1 MIFFARKIMGKTKL
15 FVRSN
20 KVNSKG
26 ESIIFVRYS
35 HNDRA
40 IDISTGELIPP
51 DFWDKTNQRVRKSYK
66 GHNGLNNFIDQKRM
80 EVDSI
85 RLDLKSR
92 NLEPTVEAVRQEYWK
107 RINPVE
113 KKEVKSQFLLDHW
126 STFTAHQR
134 DVKRLE
140 PNTIRQYEGTK
151 RKIEEFEKFIGC
163 RLTFDM
169 IDGNFID
176 DFNCYMYN
184 EKNFSHNSLGGKI
197 KHLKAYMNF
206 LVSKEITSNQKFRQ
220 FKKPSNETT
229 IFALN
234 QEQLD
239 TLFYL
244 DLSGE
249 KRLERARDLFV
260 LGCATGLRYS
270 DYSAIK
276 PGNIKD
282 DCIVISMEKMD
293 RQVKVPLNDYS
304 RAIIA
309 KYPDGLP
316 TISNVNLNKFLK
328 EIGIRAKFFDEYEVT
343 TYKSGLKQKHFRPG
357 YMMLTSH
364 CARRT
369 FATQSLQRGM
379 QMAFV
384 MRVTGHK
391 DLRSFMRYVHVA
403 EPKLKEEVDKA
414 WNTLKK
420 IMNNI

>member
-1 MIFFARKIMGKTKL
+1 MGKTKL
-15 FVRSN
+15 FLRSN
-20 KVNSKG
+20 KVNGRG

-35 HNDRA
+35 HGDRA
-40 IDISTGELIPP
+40 IDVSTGELIPP
-51 DFWDKTNQRVRKSYK
+51 QFWDKANQRVRKSFK
-66 GHNGLNNFIDQKRM
+66 GHNGLNNFIDQKRN
-80 EVDSI
+80 EIDSI
-85 RLDLKSR
+85 RLELKSKKI
-92 NLEPTVEAVRQEYWK
+92 EPTVEAVRREYRK
-107 RINPVE
+107 QTNPVIIQE
-113 KKEVKSQFLLDHW
+113 TKSEFLLDHW
-126 STFTAHQR
+126 STFIRHQT

-140 PNTIRQYEGTK
+140 ASTIRQYEGTRK
-151 RKIEEFEKFIGC
+151 RIEDFEHFIGC
-163 RLTFDM
+163 RLTFGM
-169 IDGNFID
+169 IDGNFND

-184 EKNFSHNSLGGKI
+184 EKKFSHNSLGGKI
-197 KHLKAYMNF
+197 KHLKSYMNF
-206 LVSKEITSNQKFRQ
+206 LFSKGITTNDKFKS

-239 TLFYL
+239 TIFYL
-244 DLSGE
+244 DLAGE

-282 DCIVISMEKMD
+282 DCIIISTEKMD

-343 TYKSGLKQKHFRPG
+343 TYKSGQKQKHFRPG

-414 WNTLKK
+414 WNTLKRNDTQTDSGK
-420 IMNNI
+420 

>member
-1 MIFFARKIMGKTKL
+1 MGKTKL
-15 FVRSN
+15 FLRGN

-35 HNDRA
+35 HGDKA
-40 IDISTGELIPP
+40 VDFSTGELIPP
-51 DFWDKTNQRVRKSYK
+51 EFWDKTNQRVRKSYK
-66 GHNGLNNFIDQKRM
+66 GHNGLNNFIDQKRI
-80 EVDSI
+80 EIDSI
-85 RLDLKSR
+85 RLNLKSK
-92 NLEPTVEAVRQEYWK
+92 NVEPTIEAVRKEY
-107 RINPVE
+107 RERHNPVAMQ
-113 KKEVKSQFLLDHW
+113 EVKSQYLLDHW
-126 STFTAHQR
+126 ATFIKHQT

-151 RKIEEFEKFIGC
+151 KKIEEFETFISC
-163 RLTFDM
+163 RLTFEM

-176 DFNCYMYN
+176 AFCSYMYN
-184 EKNFSHNSLGGKI
+184 EKNYSHNSLGGKV
-197 KHLKAYMNF
+197 KHLKSYMNF
-206 LVSKEITSNQKFRQ
+206 LLSKEITTNQKFKN

-229 IFALN
+229 IFALS

-249 KRLERARDLFV
+249 KRLEKARDLFV
-260 LGCATGLRYS
+260 LGCSTGLRYS

-282 DCIVISMEKMD
+282 DCIVISTEKMD

-309 KYPDGLP
+309 KYPNGLP
-316 TISNVNLNKFLK
+316 TMSNVNLNKFLK

-414 WNTLKK
+414 WNTLNRDDIRNESGK
-420 IMNNI
+420 

>member
-1 MIFFARKIMGKTKL
+1 MGKTKL

-20 KVNSKG
+20 KVNSNG

-35 HNDRA
+35 HGDKA
-40 IDISTGELIPP
+40 IDISTGELIAPE
-51 DFWDKTNQRVRKSYK
+51 FWDKANQRVRKSYK
-66 GHNGLNNFIDQKRM
+66 GHNGLNNFIDQKRI
-80 EVDSI
+80 EIDSI
-85 RLDLKSR
+85 RLNLKSR
-92 NLEPTVEAVRQEYWK
+92 NVEPTVEAVRQEHRK
-107 RINPVE
+107 QHHPVVVQE
-113 KKEVKSQFLLDHW
+113 AKSEFLLDYW
-126 STFTAHQR
+126 SVFIKHQS
-134 DVKRLE
+134 DVKRL
-140 PNTIRQYEGTK
+140 NGTTIRQYEVS
-151 RKIEEFEKFIGC
+151 RKHIEDFERFIGC
-163 RLTFDM
+163 RLTFPM

-176 DFNCYMYN
+176 DFHGFMYN
-184 EKNFSHNSLGGKI
+184 EKKFSHNSLGGKI

-206 LVSKEITSNQKFRQ
+206 LVSKEITKNEKFRQ

-249 KRLERARDLFV
+249 KRLEKARDLFV

-414 WNTLKK
+414 WNTLGTKK
-420 IMNNI
+420 VNE

>member
-1 MIFFARKIMGKTKL
+1 MGKTKL

-26 ESIIFVRYS
+26 ESIIFIRYS
-35 HNDRA
+35 HGDKA

-51 DFWDKTNQRVRKSYK
+51 EFWDKANQRVRKSYK
-66 GHNGLNNFIDQKRM
+66 GHNGLNNFIDQKRN
-80 EVDSI
+80 EIDGI
-85 RLDLKSR
+85 RLELKSKKID
-92 NLEPTVEAVRQEYWK
+92 PTVEAVRQEYRK
-107 RINPVE
+107 QTNPVVPQE
-113 KKEVKSQFLLDHW
+113 TKSEFLLDHW
-126 STFTAHQR
+126 STFIKHQT

-140 PNTIRQYEGTK
+140 ANTIKQYEGTRK
-151 RKIEEFEKFIGC
+151 RIEDFEQFIGC
-163 RLTFDM
+163 RLTLGM
-169 IDGNFID
+169 IDGNFND
-176 DFNCYMYN
+176 DFNSFMYN
-184 EKNFSHNSLGGKI
+184 VKKFSHNSLGGKI
-197 KHLKAYMNF
+197 KHLKSYMNF
-206 LVSKEITSNQKFRQ
+206 LLSKGITNNEKFKT

-239 TLFYL
+239 TIFYL

-276 PGNIKD
+276 PGNIKG
-282 DCIVISMEKMD
+282 DCIIISTEKMD
-293 RQVKVPLNDYS
+293 QQVKVPLNDYS

-343 TYKSGLKQKHFRPG
+343 TYKSGQKLKHFRPG

-364 CARRT
+364 SARRT

-384 MRVTGHK
+384 MKITGHK

-414 WNTLKK
+414 WNTLVNK
-420 IMNNI
+420 